1 MEVPK
6 MKKSYVH
13 PKSEIRRWRAAA
25 IVTVSS
31 LVDWDD
37 DWNIGNDQ
45 ASKDDPSL
53 PFVPF

>member
-1 MEVPK
+1 
-6 MKKSYVH
+6 MKKSYVQ